1 MDIGLLLDALIMFCL
16 LSKYRQGQDV
26 PCSSTIGSIF
36 NIIFADVKE
45 SFEAPRQKKKKSR
58 DIEDEAV
65 YHLAA
70 TKKLI
75 SE

>member
-1 MDIGLLLDALIMFCL
+1 MFCL
-16 LSKYRQGQDV
+16 LSKYRQGQD
-26 PCSSTIGSIF
+26 STIGSIF